1 MAPAPGRR
9 ELHLDTWAYTYN
21 TRLCPNASLQSPWLS
36 GCPICRILAVA
47 CSSTGLVLVG
57 PGRSPPSFKLKLV
70 LPPRKLVDR
79 QCEQSVLSFP
89 YLQLPS
95 SGSSSRPPVL
105 SGYTLYV
112 NLLSR
117 PRSWAPTSGY
127 TSSRAGYPHCTPGLL
142 AQANDIWICN
152 IAEVEGVVSASHVR
166 LFRPQLQETLSCWQK
181 A

>member
-9 ELHLDTWAYTYN
+9 ELHLDTWAYTILGSVQ
-21 TRLCPNASLQSPWLS
+21 TPVSSLQSPWLS

-57 PGRSPPSFKLKLV
+57 PGRSPPFFKLKLV

-79 QCEQSVLSFP
+79 QCEQSVLSFT

-105 SGYTLYV
+105 SVHTLYV

-127 TSSRAGYPHCTPGLL
+127 TSIVLL
-142 AQANDIWICN
+142 LGSWLRPMTF
-152 IAEVEGVVSASHVR
+152 GSA
-166 LFRPQLQETLSCWQK
+166 T
-181 A
+181 